1 MNKKQKAAIESAAE
15 AIASVEDVESS
26 DICGHVAE
34 LAFKLF
40 SFVNESDLDPTWVR
54 GIGGTHD
61 WIRIGDYN
69 VDFSAIQYDKPYPFV
84 TKVGSREARSFY
96 GDLQEEATTEEPET
110 YFPPVEDVATGGYE
124 GPEGIL
130 LRKALE
136 VFSKQMD
143 RRGFLTPAL

>member
-1 MNKKQKAAIESAAE
+1 VNQKQKAAIESAAE
-15 AIASVEDVESS
+15 AIASVEDVESA

-40 SFVNESDLDPTWVR
+40 SWVNESDLDPTWVR

-61 WIRIGDYN
+61 WIRVGNHN
-69 VDFSAIQYDKPYPFV
+69 VDFSAVQYEKPYPFV
-84 TKVGSREARSFY
+84 TKVGSRQAMAFY
-96 GDLQEEATTEEPET
+96 RDFPEETSTEEPESF
-110 YFPPVEDVATGGYE
+110 FPLVEDVAGGECE
-124 GPEGIL
+124 GPEGML

-136 VFSKQMD
+136 VFSAQME